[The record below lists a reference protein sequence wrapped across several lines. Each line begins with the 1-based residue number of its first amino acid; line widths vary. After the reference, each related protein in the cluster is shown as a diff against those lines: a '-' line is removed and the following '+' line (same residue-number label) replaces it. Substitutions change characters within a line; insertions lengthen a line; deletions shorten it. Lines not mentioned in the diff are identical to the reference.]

1 MDNIVVKAKEWKVR
15 KIPFVTCVNR
25 AAQNPRRF

>member
-1 MDNIVVKAKEWKVR
+1 MDNIVVKAKEWNVR

-25 AAQNPRRF
+25 AAQNLRRF